1 MCFNIFRFADMHIYP
16 HTKKNYQGDS
26 NHNWS
31 PLDIYQVYYD
41 IQNTESF
48 WWRNAHPYFPHAD
61 IYSFIVCI
69 LPRWDLFIYTV
80 SQRLD
85 IIDLTDGLSIQSL

>member
-1 MCFNIFRFADMHIYP
+1 MSFNIFRFADMHIYP
-16 HTKKNYQGDS
+16 HTKKNYWGDS

-48 WWRNAHPYFPHAD
+48 WWRNVYPYLSHAD
-61 IYSFIVCI
+61 IYSFI
-69 LPRWDLFIYTV
+69 LPQWDLVIYTV